1 MNPVP
6 ARVPAVALHASL
18 AACLLFAGVNPSIA
32 ADARVIYMVI
42 QTEPTTTL
50 SEVKQKFESAR
61 KNTTGCTFK
70 DMVVEPV
77 DAETYLVLRSVL
89 TRGTGGK
96 RGGNAPAKTAVIE
109 PLQGEEGSWSINL
122 GGAYAYMD
130 SATVVA
136 DLGDGKGEK
145 TIEVGVGVTN
155 PEGFDLRFHSPG
167 TYVLRLPKGRQPRS
181 IRFEV
186 TEDDGVKNGKREVSQ
201 AWPNVGRCYLVTL
214 NDVVGNEALL
224 FESLRDP
231 KKVGNPIK
239 ELQPASLMVASFIEV
254 LGKRVSIVDGKLVFD
269 FPKPRN
275 VEPKRLWVLFPLN
288 SQQLARE
295 RESIEALLVQEDGF
309 KKLPDMIR
317 KGIRKGLLRPDS
329 QAGWVEL
336 PLVGDRFTARSE
348 LDVEAW
354 KKQLAVQAAD
364 VGDNALLVYEF
375 EGKDGEKV
383 PLKMTEGYMV
393 PDRIG
398 EWVSELRAME

>member
-1 MNPVP
+1 MNPVL
-6 ARVPAVALHASL
+6 ACVPAVVLRTCLGAT
-18 AACLLFAGVNPSIA
+18 LLFAGAAGAAA

-61 KNTTGCTFK
+61 KGTTGCTFK

-89 TRGTGGK
+89 TRGTGAK
-96 RGGNAPAKTAVIE
+96 RGGTSAAKAAIIE
-109 PLQGEEGSWSINL
+109 PLQGEDGSWSINL
-122 GGAYAYMD
+122 GSAYAYMD

-136 DLGDGKGEK
+136 DAGDGKGEK
-145 TIEVGVGVTN
+145 TLEVGVGVAN
-155 PEGFDLRFHSPG
+155 PDGFDLRFHSPG
-167 TYVLRLPKGRQPRS
+167 TYVLKLPKGRPPRS
-181 IRFEV
+181 IRFQV
-186 TEDDGVKNGKREVSQ
+186 TEDDGTKSATREVSQ

-214 NDVVGNEALL
+214 NDIVGNEALL

-288 SQQLARE
+288 ADQLARE
-295 RESIEALLVQEDGF
+295 RESIEAILAQEDGF
-309 KKLPDMIR
+309 KKLPDV
-317 KGIRKGLLRPDS
+317 IRKGLRNGALKPDS
-329 QAGWVEL
+329 PAGWVEL
-336 PLVGDRFTARSE
+336 PLVGDRFTTRSE
-348 LDVEAW
+348 LDVAAW
-354 KKQLAVQAAD
+354 KKQLGAQAGA

-375 EGKDGEKV
+375 EGTDGEKL

-398 EWVSELRAME
+398 EWVAELRAME

>member
-1 MNPVP
+1 MHPLP
-6 ARVPAVALHASL
+6 ARVHAVAVRCCL
-18 AACLLFAGVNPSIA
+18 AVVLTIAVAAAAAA

-42 QTEPTTTL
+42 QTEPTTTM

-61 KNTTGCTFK
+61 KGTTGCTFK
-70 DMVVEPV
+70 DMVIEPV

-89 TRGTGGK
+89 TRGTSAK
-96 RGGNAPAKTAVIE
+96 RGGGAAAKATVIE
-109 PLQGEEGSWSINL
+109 PMRGEDGSWSINL
-122 GGAYAYMD
+122 GSAYAYMN

-136 DLGDGKGEK
+136 DAGDGKGEK
-145 TIEVGVGVTN
+145 TFEVGVGVAN
-155 PEGFDLRFHSPG
+155 PDGFDLRFHSPG
-167 TYVLRLPKGRQPRS
+167 TYVLKLPKGRPPRS

-186 TEDDGVKNGKREVSQ
+186 TEDDGTTSATREVSQ

-214 NDVVGNEALL
+214 NDIVGNEALL

-288 SQQLARE
+288 AEQLARE
-295 RESIEALLVQEDGF
+295 RGSIEALLAQEDGF
-309 KKLPDMIR
+309 KKLPDVIR
-317 KGIRKGLLRPDS
+317 KGVRKGALRPDS
-329 QAGWVEL
+329 PAGWVEL
-336 PLVGDRFTARSE
+336 PLVGDRFTARSD
-348 LDVEAW
+348 LDIEAW
-354 KKQLAVQAAD
+354 KKELGARLAG

-375 EGKDGEKV
+375 EGADGEKL

>member
-1 MNPVP
+1 MNPVLARIP
-6 ARVPAVALHASL
+6 AAALGACLGASL
-18 AACLLFAGVNPSIA
+18 LLAGAARAAA

-61 KNTTGCTFK
+61 KGTTGCTFK

-89 TRGTGGK
+89 TRGTGAK
-96 RGGNAPAKTAVIE
+96 RDGSAATKAALIE
-109 PLQGEEGSWSINL
+109 PLQGEDGSWSINL
-122 GGAYAYMD
+122 GSAYGYMD

-136 DLGDGKGEK
+136 DAGDGKGEK
-145 TIEVGVGVTN
+145 TLEVGVGVAN
-155 PEGFDLRFHSPG
+155 PDGFDLRFHSPG
-167 TYVLRLPKGRQPRS
+167 TYVLKLPKGRPPRS

-186 TEDDGVKNGKREVSQ
+186 TEDDGVKTNKREVSQ

-214 NDVVGNEALL
+214 NDIVGNEALL

-288 SQQLARE
+288 GEQLARE
-295 RESIEALLVQEDGF
+295 RESIEAILAQEDGF
-309 KKLPDMIR
+309 KKLPDVIR
-317 KGIRKGLLRPDS
+317 KGIRKGALRPDS
-329 QAGWVEL
+329 PAGWVEL

-348 LDVEAW
+348 LDVEGW
-354 KKQLAVQAAD
+354 KKQLGAQANA

-375 EGKDGEKV
+375 EGTDGEKL